1 MIEIAPLWLLTPNA
15 FINASDGSMLAQLVS
30 SYDFKQDWQ
39 LLAAL
44 AVPIGSSGTEFG
56 GIDSGVPGKTYSTGL
71 NLFAQLAWYF

>member
-1 MIEIAPLWLLTPNA
+1 MIEVTPLWLLTPNA

-44 AVPIGSSGTEFG
+44 DAPIGASGTEFG
-56 GIDSGVPGKTYSTGL
+56 GIGSGVPGRTYRTGL
-71 NLFAQLAWYF
+71 SVFAQLAWYF